1 MLVDHY
7 KQVHHLEVDIP
18 KDERFQKYEHLNIY
32 FEWGFAIIQST
43 EEVASED
50 AVWLLG
56 QTNAFPICMVFDVFD
71 FSINE
76 TIEVLES
83 FDIPYQ
89 TSSNNGTGLVDG
101 REASH
106 DISIRLIVNQ
116 EKTLREM
123 IPFLHACG
131 CHGQKNYLYSVIMDG
146 TDVLSATEDFPGI
159 DVSYAVV
166 AVGPDGEGVDDI
178 GPRERIIPLYRQVR
192 KR

>member
-7 KQVHHLEVDIP
+7 KQVHHLEVNIP

-32 FEWGFAIIQST
+32 FEWGFAINQST

-50 AVWLLG
+50 AMWLLG

-71 FSINE
+71 FSMKE
-76 TIEVLES
+76 TIAVFES
-83 FDIPYQ
+83 FDIPYE
-89 TSSNNGTGLVDG
+89 TSSNDVIKLIDG
-101 REASH
+101 EEASRETN
-106 DISIRLIVNQ
+106 IRLIIDQ

-166 AVGPDGEGVDDI
+166 AVGPDGEGVDVI
-178 GPRERIIPLYRQVR
+178 GPREQIIPLYRQVR
-192 KR
+192 NR

>member
-7 KQVHHLEVDIP
+7 KQIDYQSIDLP

-32 FEWGFAIIQST
+32 FEWGFAINQST

-50 AVWLLG
+50 AMWLLG
-56 QTNAFPICMVFDVFD
+56 QTNVFPICMVFDVFD
-71 FSINE
+71 FSMEE
-76 TIEVLES
+76 TIAVLTS

-89 TSSNNGTGLVDG
+89 TSSNNGTELIDG
-101 REASH
+101 EEASR

-131 CHGQKNYLYSVIMDG
+131 CHGHKNYLYSVITDG
-146 TDVLSATEDFPGI
+146 TDVLSTTEDFTGI

-166 AVGPDGEGVDDI
+166 SVGPDGEGVDVI

-192 KR
+192 NR

>member
-7 KQVHHLEVDIP
+7 KQIDYQSIDLP

-32 FEWGFAIIQST
+32 FEWGFAINQST

-50 AVWLLG
+50 AMWLLG

-71 FSINE
+71 FSMEE
-76 TIEVLES
+76 TIAVLTS

-89 TSSNNGTGLVDG
+89 TSSNNGTELIDG
-101 REASH
+101 EEASR

-131 CHGQKNYLYSVIMDG
+131 CHGHKNYLYSVITDG
-146 TDVLSATEDFPGI
+146 TDVLSTTEDFTGI

-166 AVGPDGEGVDDI
+166 SVGPDGEGVDVI

-192 KR
+192 NR

>member
-7 KQVHHLEVDIP
+7 KQVHHLEVNIP

-32 FEWGFAIIQST
+32 FEWGFAINQST

-50 AVWLLG
+50 AMWLLG

-71 FSINE
+71 FSMEE
-76 TIEVLES
+76 TIAVFES
-83 FDIPYQ
+83 FDIPYE
-89 TSSNNGTGLVDG
+89 TSSNDVIKLIDG
-101 REASH
+101 EEASRETN
-106 DISIRLIVNQ
+106 IRLIIDQ
-116 EKTLREM
+116 KKTLREM

-166 AVGPDGEGVDDI
+166 AVGPDGEGVDVI
-178 GPRERIIPLYRQVR
+178 GPREQIIPLYRQVR
-192 KR
+192 NR

>member
-7 KQVHHLEVDIP
+7 KQVHHLEVNIP

-32 FEWGFAIIQST
+32 FEWGFAINQST

-50 AVWLLG
+50 TMWLLG

-71 FSINE
+71 FSMEE
-76 TIEVLES
+76 TIAVLTS

-89 TSSNNGTGLVDG
+89 TSSNNGTELVDG
-101 REASH
+101 GESSH
-106 DISIRLIVNQ
+106 EISIRLIVNQ

-123 IPFLHACG
+123 IPFLYACG
-131 CHGQKNYLYSVIMDG
+131 CHGQKNYLYSVMTDG
-146 TDVLSATEDFPGI
+146 EDALSATEDFPAI

-166 AVGPDGEGVDDI
+166 AVGPDGEGVDVI

-192 KR
+192 NR

>member
-7 KQVHHLEVDIP
+7 KQIDYQSIDLP

-32 FEWGFAIIQST
+32 FEWGFAINQST

-50 AVWLLG
+50 AMWLLG

-71 FSINE
+71 FSMEE
-76 TIEVLES
+76 TIAVLTS

-89 TSSNNGTGLVDG
+89 TSTNNGTELIDG
-101 REASH
+101 EEASR

-131 CHGQKNYLYSVIMDG
+131 CHGHKNYLYSVITDG
-146 TDVLSATEDFPGI
+146 TDVLSTTEDFTGI

-166 AVGPDGEGVDDI
+166 SVGPDGEGVDVI

-192 KR
+192 NR